1 MRPSKENNYRSD
13 LAELDQY
20 RMSIKQEACP
30 HCQATGYLIGHG
42 FLKGYRDKN
51 DQKEIR
57 GRRFFCSNRNRRNG
71 CGHTFSVL
79 LADLLK
85 YFMAPAAMLW
95 VFLKGVRAGLTRKAA
110 WERLTSSFSLETA
123 YRLWNRFRQAQS
135 YIRTH
140 LLHHHGDPPSASNT
154 TEPLFELI
162 DHLIAAFP
170 RSSCPI
176 AAFQERLQ
184 RPLLP

>member
-1 MRPSKENNYRSD
+1 MR
-13 LAELDQY
+13 
-20 RMSIKQEACP
+20 IKQEACP

-51 DQKEIR
+51 NQTEIR
-57 GRRFFCSNRNRRNG
+57 GRRFFCSNRHRRNG
-71 CGHTFSVL
+71 CGRTFSVL
-79 LADLLK
+79 LTDLLGR
-85 YFMAPAAMLW
+85 FMVPAATLW
-95 VFLKGVRAGLTRKAA
+95 AFLKGVRGGLSRKAA
-110 WERLTSSFSLETA
+110 WECLKSSFSLESA

-135 YIRTH
+135 HIRTR
-140 LLHHHGDPPSASNT
+140 LLHHHGDPPSASTNT

-170 RSSCPI
+170 QSSCPV

-184 RPLLP
+184 SPLLP